1 MVGKEFISKVITI
14 IKEQADDAVL
24 VNLYKGGYFTSID
37 FDKVMNNLDSFNVR
51 EIRDILIY
59 QDGSIQQKKTFC

>member
-1 MVGKEFISKVITI
+1 
-14 IKEQADDAVL
+14 
-24 VNLYKGGYFTSID
+24 
-37 FDKVMNNLDSFNVR
+37 MNNLDSFNVR